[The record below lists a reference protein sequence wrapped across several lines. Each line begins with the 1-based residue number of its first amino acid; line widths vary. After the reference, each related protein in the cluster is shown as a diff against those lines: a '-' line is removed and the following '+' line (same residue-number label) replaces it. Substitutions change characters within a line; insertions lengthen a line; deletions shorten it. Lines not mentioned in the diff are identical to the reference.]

1 MLLHTQCVC
10 SRCSDI
16 QVDEDQEDEDG
27 RWDRDSDMDDVD
39 DWYILSFARTFYFV
53 FSTAANMLGLF
64 PYTVSM
70 CQEE

>member
-1 MLLHTQCVC
+1 MLLHTKCVC
-10 SRCSDI
+10 SRCSNI

-53 FSTAANMLGLF
+53 FSTTANISGLF
-64 PYTVSM
+64 PCTVSM